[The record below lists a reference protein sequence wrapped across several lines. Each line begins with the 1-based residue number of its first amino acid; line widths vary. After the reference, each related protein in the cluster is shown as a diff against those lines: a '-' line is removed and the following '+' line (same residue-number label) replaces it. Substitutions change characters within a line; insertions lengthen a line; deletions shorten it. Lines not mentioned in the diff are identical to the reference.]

1 VQSLVNFAHSGSH
14 NKVDQRHEVVQVA
27 TCIEEAIALIS
38 LNKKGK
44 TMHFDVH
51 CEPNARILGDSQQ
64 LLQVLVNLIN
74 NARDASPA
82 ESTITVDC
90 ERIAASIQISVSD
103 EGSGIPETIRD
114 RVFEPF
120 FTTKEPGEGTGL
132 GLALVYSLVENL
144 GGHID
149 IMNATAKRNNPG
161 ARVVLSFPCYDETIS
176 KS

>member
-1 VQSLVNFAHSGSH
+1 
-14 NKVDQRHEVVQVA
+14 
-27 TCIEEAIALIS
+27 

-44 TMHFDVH
+44 QMTFDVQ
-51 CEPNARILGDSQQ
+51 CENKANILGDSQQ

-82 ESTITVDC
+82 ESTITIEC
-90 ERIAASIQISVSD
+90 ERIAASVQISVTD
-103 EGSGIPETIRD
+103 QGSGFPEDIRD

-132 GLALVYSLVENL
+132 GLSLVYSLVENL

-149 IMNATAKRNNPG
+149 IMNATTKHYNPG
-161 ARVVLSFPCYDETIS
+161 ARVVLSFPCYDESIS
-176 KS
+176 EG